1 MRKPFLH
8 VILLFLLAGLNAWA
22 KIPAHLQESYQK
34 ALKVYDAND
43 YARAFT
49 LLEPIINVASD
60 DAEASFYFG
69 RAALELKHYV
79 DAEVAF
85 DRVLI
90 LEPNHT
96 RSKLE
101 LTRLYMETEQFE
113 LAQRF
118 LDEALQEPIPL
129 HVKQNLENLKSI
141 VNEKQSRHVLA
152 LSLVLGV
159 DYDTNIGNDVGQGVT
174 QTMYGLFP
182 LGGNGQRKSPALF
195 QTALFAHS
203 YDMGE
208 RGGLLWE
215 SSFMIYNK
223 NLTRYSDKDLL
234 LGSFMSGPTYS
245 FDTHKV
251 SIQGIYER
259 VSLGS
264 EDYLGTHGVSLNFK
278 EIMNASWML
287 EADITERRNDYVE
300 HDTTDTTSTTYT
312 LGSKYAFTK
321 NDWILSAYARYI
333 QEEENDALSFLSY
346 REKRYSLDLTKELAH
361 NFKST
366 VGYAYRDLDYT
377 EFDTS
382 FSLKRHDKEHAYSLG
397 FIYSLDPHSSISLQH
412 RYSKHDSNNA
422 LYDYAKNVTA
432 LSYMRSF

>member
-1 MRKPFLH
+1 MRTSFLH
-8 VILLFLLAGLNAWA
+8 VILVFLLIGLNAWA
-22 KIPAHLQESYQK
+22 HIPTHLQESYQK
-34 ALKVYDAND
+34 ALNAYDAND
-43 YARAFT
+43 HARSFT
-49 LLEPIINVASD
+49 LLEPIIDVASD

-69 RAALELKHYV
+69 RSALELKHYA
-79 DAEVAF
+79 DAEAAF

-90 LEPNHT
+90 IEPNHT

-101 LTRLYMETEQFE
+101 LTRLYMETEQYE

-152 LSLVLGV
+152 ASLVLGV
-159 DYDTNIGNDVGQGVT
+159 DYDTNIANDVGYGVS
-174 QTMYGLFP
+174 LF
-182 LGGNGQRKSPALF
+182 GEAMRKSPALF

-203 YDMGE
+203 YDIGE

-215 SSFMIYNK
+215 STFMAYNK

-245 FDTHKV
+245 FDTHKM

-264 EDYLGTHGVSLNFK
+264 EDYLGAHGISLNFK
-278 EIMNASWML
+278 EIMNASWL
-287 EADITERRNDYVE
+287 IEADITQRRNDYVE

-312 LGSKYAFTK
+312 LGSKYALTN
-321 NDWILSAYARYI
+321 NDWILSTYASYI

-346 REKRYSLDLTKELAH
+346 HEKRYSLDLTKELVH
-361 NFKST
+361 NLKSM

-377 EFDTS
+377 EFDTL
-382 FSLKRHDKEHAYSLG
+382 FALKRHDKEHTYSLG
-397 FIYSLDPHSSISLQH
+397 LIYSIDARSSISLQH
-412 RYSKHDSNNA
+412 RYSKHHSNNT
-422 LYDYAKNVTA
+422 LYDYSKNVTA
-432 LSYMRSF
+432 LSYMRNF